1 MSTRKL
7 GFGDFVHAG
16 PNLLGR
22 SLYLHAVSRMV
33 PATLAELVALDFQNP
48 EAIHAWARMRGFEDA
63 WALDCARR
71 HAEYWRNDPTMLGH
85 WIISGA
91 TWEPVFP
98 AGPSWNPTTETEQGF
113 RKRVEGYIRVV
124 KSAPG
129 IKRAPEKRASQRK
142 VKKIKPGQEQHFE
155 WLALHHAGRKT
166 EAEIAERYP
175 EGLNIGS
182 ISEAI
187 TTSAALIGLTLRP
200 APGRN
205 FGQRTIP

>member
-1 MSTRKL
+1 
-7 GFGDFVHAG
+7 
-16 PNLLGR
+16 
-22 SLYLHAVSRMV
+22 
-33 PATLAELVALDFQNP
+33 
-48 EAIHAWARMRGFEDA
+48 
-63 WALDCARR
+63 
-71 HAEYWRNDPTMLGH
+71 MLGH

-98 AGPSWNPTTETEQGF
+98 AGPSWNPTAETEQGF

-129 IKRAPEKRASQRK
+129 IKRAPEKRASRQK
-142 VKKIKPGQEQHFE
+142 VKKIKPGQEHFE

-175 EGLNIGS
+175 DGLNIGS

-187 TTSAALIGLTLRP
+187 TTTAALIGLTLRP
-200 APGRN
+200 APGRKDRK
-205 FGQRTIP
+205 FGQTTTP